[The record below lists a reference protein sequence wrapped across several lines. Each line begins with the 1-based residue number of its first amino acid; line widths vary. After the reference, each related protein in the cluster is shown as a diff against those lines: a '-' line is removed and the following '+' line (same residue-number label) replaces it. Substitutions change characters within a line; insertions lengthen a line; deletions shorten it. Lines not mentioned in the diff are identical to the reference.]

1 MMAVTAAPIRNLSR
15 TGAAQINESIVKASG
30 GLGADLAFEAS
41 GAPAAVP
48 QGMELLRNRGVYLV
62 PGQYSNSGSVAIAPQ
77 LITFKALHI
86 IGSSQYSV
94 SDVRDYLSFLL
105 AHPELHAKI
114 RELGNRYPLEE
125 VNKAF
130 LDAKS
135 GNNIKTLLV

>member
-1 MMAVTAAPIRNLSR
+1 MLFRS
-15 TGAAQINESIVKASG
+15 
-30 GLGADLAFEAS
+30 
-41 GAPAAVP
+41 
-48 QGMELLRNRGVYLV
+48 
-62 PGQYSNSGSVAIAPQ
+62 AIAPQ